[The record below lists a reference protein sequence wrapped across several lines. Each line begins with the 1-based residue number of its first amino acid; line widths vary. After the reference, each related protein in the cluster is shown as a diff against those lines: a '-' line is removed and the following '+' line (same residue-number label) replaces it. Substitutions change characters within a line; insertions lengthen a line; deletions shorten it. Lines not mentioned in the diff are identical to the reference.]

1 MSRGRTN
8 ISKILLPGLVFL
20 LLCGI
25 VAGEFPE
32 LLSLSDNTAN
42 DFTVRRT
49 DSVVS
54 PAFLGASTHVRKADI
69 NSSTCTPE
77 LHFSRVSPFE
87 KAELIPS
94 AAFTVHSVLR
104 T

>member
-1 MSRGRTN
+1 MLRGRTN

-54 PAFLGASTHVRKADI
+54 PALLGASTHVRKADI
-69 NSSTCTPE
+69 NSSTCE

-87 KAELIPS
+87 KAELVPS